1 MNPIKSKNL
10 IASVAEETNLST
22 DVVNEIIKTYW
33 KDVRTSLSELK
44 YPYVHI
50 ANFGTFKIKYWLID
64 KEKEKF
70 TNILAKMTSGEIS
83 VRKQYI
89 ITATTDKLNLLEN
102 LQKEY
107 VSEIQRKNFI
117 KTHKKN
123 VKSNI

>member
-1 MNPIKSKNL
+1 MNPIKSKDL
-10 IASVAEETNLST
+10 IASVANKTNLPT

-33 KDVRTSLSELK
+33 KDVRSSLSDLK

-64 KEKEKF
+64 KEIEKY
-70 TNILAKMTSGEIS
+70 TNILAKMKSSEIS

-89 ITATTDKLNLLEN
+89 INAAEDKLQLLQN

-107 VSEIQRKNFI
+107 VSEVQRKNFI

-123 VKSNI
+123 VKRNI

>member
-1 MNPIKSKNL
+1 LNPIKSKDL
-10 IASVAEETNLST
+10 IASVANETNLST

-33 KDVRTSLSELK
+33 KEVRTSLSELK

-50 ANFGTFKIKYWLID
+50 ANFGTFKIKYWLIN
-64 KEKEKF
+64 KEIEKF
-70 TNILAKMTSGEIS
+70 TNILAKMKSSYIS

-89 ITATTDKLNLLEN
+89 INTAEDKLRLLEN

-117 KTHKKN
+117 KLHKKN
-123 VKSNI
+123 VKTNI

>member
-1 MNPIKSKNL
+1 MNPIKSKDL
-10 IASVAEETNLST
+10 IASVANETNLST

-64 KEKEKF
+64 KEIQKF
-70 TNILAKMTSGEIS
+70 TNILAKMKSSDIS

-89 ITATTDKLNLLEN
+89 INTAEDKLRLLEN

-117 KTHKKN
+117 KLHKKN
-123 VKSNI
+123 VKTNI

>member
-10 IASVAEETNLST
+10 IASVANETNLST

-123 VKSNI
+123 VKANI

>member
-1 MNPIKSKNL
+1 MNPIKSKDL
-10 IASVAEETNLST
+10 IASVAKETNLPT

-33 KDVRTSLSELK
+33 KDVRSSLSDLK

-50 ANFGTFKIKYWLID
+50 ANFGTFKIKYWLSD
-64 KEKEKF
+64 KEIEKF
-70 TNILAKMTSGEIS
+70 TNILAKMKSSEIS

-89 ITATTDKLNLLEN
+89 INAAEDKLQLLQN

-107 VSEIQRKNFI
+107 VSEVQRKNFI

-123 VKSNI
+123 VKRNI

>member
-10 IASVAEETNLST
+10 ISSVADETNLST

-123 VKSNI
+123 VKANI

>member
-10 IASVAEETNLST
+10 IASVANETNLST

-70 TNILAKMTSGEIS
+70 TNILAKMTAGEIS

-123 VKSNI
+123 VKANI